1 MFVAEVGNVT
11 VATTNHR
18 AHSSEELARMAVR
31 KIIYVGDDLPTEI
44 SSQAEIY
51 KNKLFQV
58 ILGYITLSRRSE
70 REDIIRALE
79 RAGMS
84 EAVMLIRSL

>member
-44 SSQAEIY
+44 SYS
-51 KNKLFQV
+51 KLFWV
-58 ILGYITLSRRSE
+58 ILLY
-70 REDIIRALE
+70 REGLKGKTSLE
-79 RAGMS
+79 PLKGLVCLRP
-84 EAVMLIRSL
+84 